1 MAASNNPAN
10 PHHRRRDAIQVDL
23 DSFEVDKEQI
33 NNRYFDLAPGMKVQG
48 DTNSKVK
55 DPLRIK
61 SAETIKPGCASLKL
75 TSSEFQTWAAKARGW
90 VQQSNFTATDINVQH
105 MYMTSVLDRETQQ
118 KVEAM
123 AEYATAD
130 AYKVLKLVEKVH
142 DTANPLFVKRS
153 NFFAAYR
160 GPNEASSA
168 YITRAKVLAGLAKLS
183 EMGELELGKF
193 KVL

>member
-1 MAASNNPAN
+1 
-10 PHHRRRDAIQVDL
+10 
-23 DSFEVDKEQI
+23 
-33 NNRYFDLAPGMKVQG
+33 
-48 DTNSKVK
+48 
-55 DPLRIK
+55 
-61 SAETIKPGCASLKL
+61 
-75 TSSEFQTWAAKARGW
+75 
-90 VQQSNFTATDINVQH
+90 
-105 MYMTSVLDRETQQ
+105 
-118 KVEAM
+118 M
-123 AEYATAD
+123 AEYATAY
-130 AYKVLKLVEKVH
+130 AYKVLKVVEKVH